1 MKTLSDNDIVDYI
14 LKGGKWREKAIKSL
28 FSDEKYYRQLAV
40 YIKNDQG
47 NDQDTEDIW
56 INGILQTEEDIR
68 SGKFKRLGS
77 VRNYLLQ
84 TCKFLWN
91 NARKKVSRK
100 RELLSGELPTD
111 TPNEDNPEKTTE
123 QNDQN
128 LHLIETLKKEIGN
141 DCTEILILWK
151 SEYSMQEIAEIMNL
165 DDAEQAKS
173 RRYRCFEKIMKK
185 LENDPD
191 WLSTGQKSNFKK

>member
-1 MKTLSDNDIVDYI
+1 MKRLSDNDIVDHI
-14 LKGGKWREKAIKSL
+14 LKGGKWRETAIKVL
-28 FSDEKYYRQLAV
+28 FSDEKYYRQVAF
-40 YIKNDQG
+40 YIKNDRG

-56 INGILQTEEDIR
+56 INGILQTEKDIR
-68 SGKFKRLGS
+68 TGKFKGKGNI
-77 VRNYLLQ
+77 RNYLLQ

-91 NARKKVSRK
+91 NTRKKASRK

-128 LHLIETLKKEIGN
+128 RHLIETLKEEIGD

-151 SEYSMQEIAEIMNL
+151 LEYSMQEIAEIMNL
-165 DDAEQAKS
+165 KDADQAKS

-191 WLSTGQKSNFKK
+191 WLNWLK